1 VVSSRAEPSDARQPW
16 AQTARDGGGPSR
28 GSTVRPHR
36 WAYEAVH
43 GPLPRDAAVSQTCGE
58 PSCVRWDAHLRVR
71 GGPSRRTRAAG
82 SRRALAAR
90 ARAIRDVARTGYDPV
105 RLAAVLA
112 DRDRYTAQLPLF

>member
-1 VVSSRAEPSDARQPW
+1 M
-16 AQTARDGGGPSR
+16 
-28 GSTVRPHR
+28 VRPHR

-43 GPLPRDAAVSQTCGE
+43 GPLPRDTAVSQTCGE

-71 GGPSRRTRAAG
+71 WGPSRRTRSG
-82 SRRALAAR
+82 SPTRVSAAR
-90 ARAIRDVARTGYDPV
+90 ARSIRDVLRGGYDPV